1 MNKNDTICAI
11 STAAGTGA
19 IAVIRLSGAESW
31 QTVSYIFRK
40 NGKAFDIDTIEP
52 YKAYY
57 GEIFDPVSD
66 DKPMIDDALVTFFKA
81 PHSYTGEDSVEIS
94 CHGSEFVQQKILE
107 LLCVRGCRL
116 AEPGEFSKRAYIY
129 GKLDL
134 AQAEAVADLIA
145 SQNEAEHRIAVNQL
159 KGGFSN
165 ELRDLRSKLV
175 DLTSLLEL
183 ELDFSEE
190 DVEFADRTK
199 LNKLLDTSLKHIIK
213 LTDSF
218 KMGNAIK
225 HGIPVAIVGETNTGK
240 STLLNAILG
249 EERAIVS
256 DIEGTT
262 RDTIEE
268 TFTIEGTMY
277 RFIDT
282 AGIRETSETI
292 EKIGIE
298 RTFKKISE
306 ADIVIGLLDGTKPVK
321 DIIKAWKEIVNRIN
335 VLKQNLIIM
344 VNKSDIMDAAK
355 MFTLN
360 DDYFDYMKS
369 TYEKNIE
376 KHGGYMTDEYCYSI
390 TGMDLYNIQGLL
402 TFSYMSA
409 KNPEDIENLK
419 SSIRHRYTD
428 MPKVD
433 GSTTL
438 VTNIRHFEALT
449 HAKESLEQV
458 KNGLENKLSAD
469 MLAEDLR
476 QALYHI
482 GSITGEVTNG
492 EVLNNI
498 FSRFCIGK

>member
-1 MNKNDTICAI
+1 MSKNDTICAI

-321 DIIKAWKEIVNRIN
+321 DIIKAWKDIVNRVN

-376 KHGGYMTDEYCYSI
+376 KHGGYMTDEYGYSI
-390 TGMDLYNIQGLL
+390 TGMDLYDIQGLL

-428 MPKVD
+428 MPKID

-469 MLAEDLR
+469 LLAEDLR

-492 EVLNNI
+492 EVLNTI

>member
-1 MNKNDTICAI
+1 MSKHDTICAV
-11 STAAGTGA
+11 STASGTGA
-19 IAVIRLSGAESW
+19 IAVIRLSGTESF
-31 QTVSYIFRK
+31 QIAHYIFRK
-40 NGKAFDIDTIEP
+40 NGNILNINDIEP
-52 YKAYY
+52 NKAYY
-57 GEIFDPVSD
+57 GEVFDPLPD
-66 DKPMIDDALVTFFKA
+66 DQPMVDDVLVTFFKS

-94 CHGSEFVQQKILE
+94 CHGSEYVQQKILE
-107 LLCVRGCRL
+107 LLVTRGCRL
-116 AEPGEFSKRAYIY
+116 AEPGEFSKRAFIN

-165 ELRDLRSKLV
+165 ELRDLRTKLV

-199 LNKLLDTSLKHIIK
+199 LYEILDTSLKHIVK

-218 KMGNAIK
+218 RMGNAIK

-249 EERAIVS
+249 EDRAIVS

-268 TFTIEGTMY
+268 TFTIDGVMY

-306 ADIVIGLLDGTKPVK
+306 ADIIIGMIDGTKTVK
-321 DIIKAWKEIVNRIN
+321 KISEAWKTIVSHVN
-335 VLKQNLIIM
+335 VLKQKLLIV
-344 VNKSDIMDAAK
+344 VNKIDLMDTAT

-360 DDYFDYMKS
+360 DDYLHHMKS

-376 KHGGYMTDEYCYSI
+376 DHGGYMTDEYCYSI
-390 TGMDLYNIQGLL
+390 TGMDLYNIRDLI
-402 TFSYMSA
+402 TFSYLSA
-409 KNPEDIENLK
+409 KNNEDVEDLK
-419 SSIRHRYTD
+419 HTIRRNTEA
-428 MPKVD
+428 PQLD
-433 GSTTL
+433 GNTTL
-438 VTNIRHFEALT
+438 VSNIRHYEALM

-458 KNGLENKLSAD
+458 KNGMDNKLSAD
-469 MLAEDLR
+469 LLAQDLR
-476 QALYHI
+476 QALYYI
-482 GSITGEVTNG
+482 GSITGEVTTG
-492 EVLNNI
+492 EVLNTI
-498 FSRFCIGK
+498 FGRFCIGK

>member
-1 MNKNDTICAI
+1 MSKYDTICAV
-11 STAAGTGA
+11 STASGTGA
-19 IAVIRLSGAESW
+19 IAVIRLSGTDSHDIAR
-31 QTVSYIFRK
+31 YIFRK
-40 NGKAFDIDTIEP
+40 NGNTMNVNEIEP
-52 YKAYY
+52 YKVYY
-57 GEIFDPVSD
+57 GEIFDPVPD
-66 DKPMIDDALVTFFKA
+66 DKPMVDDALVTFFKA

-116 AEPGEFSKRAYIY
+116 AEPGEFSKRAYIN

-145 SQNEAEHRIAVNQL
+145 AQNEAEHRIAVNQL

-199 LNKLLDTSLKHIIK
+199 LNDLLDTALKHIGK

-218 KMGNAIK
+218 RMGNAIK

-249 EERAIVS
+249 EDRAIVS

-268 TFTIEGTMY
+268 TFTIDGMMY

-282 AGIRETSETI
+282 AGIRETTETI

-306 ADIVIGLLDGTKPVK
+306 ADIVIGLLDGTKSVK
-321 DIIKAWKEIVNRIN
+321 GIIKAWKDIVNRVN
-335 VLKQNLIIM
+335 LLKQNLIIM
-344 VNKSDIMDAAK
+344 VNKSDIMDATK

-360 DDYFDYMKS
+360 DDYLDYMKS

-376 KHGGYMTDEYCYSI
+376 NHGGYMTDEYCYSI
-390 TGMDLYNIQGLL
+390 TGMDLYDIHGLL

-428 MPKVD
+428 MPDID
-433 GSTTL
+433 GNTTL
-438 VTNIRHFEALT
+438 VSNIRHFEALT

-458 KNGLENKLSAD
+458 KKGLENKLSAD
-469 MLAEDLR
+469 LLAEDLR

>member
-1 MNKNDTICAI
+1 MSRHDTICAVA
-11 STAAGTGA
+11 TASGTGA
-19 IAVIRLSGAESW
+19 ISIIRISGTESFGI
-31 QTVSYIFRK
+31 VRNIFRK
-40 NGKAFDIDTIEP
+40 KGNLLELNDIEP

-57 GEIFDPVSD
+57 GEIFDSIPD
-66 DKPMIDDALVTFFKA
+66 DKPMIDDALVTFFKS

-94 CHGSEFVQQKILE
+94 CHGSYFVQQKILE
-107 LLCVRGCRL
+107 LLCTRGCRL
-116 AEPGEFSKRAYIY
+116 AEPGEFSKRAFIN

-145 SQNEAEHRIAVNQL
+145 SQNEAEHRIAVNQM
-159 KGGFSN
+159 KGGFSKELG
-165 ELRDLRSKLV
+165 ELRSQLV

-199 LNKLLDTSLKHIIK
+199 LYDLLDNAIMHIGK
-213 LTDSF
+213 LADTF

-268 TFTIEGTMY
+268 TFTIDGVMY

-306 ADIVIGLLDGTKPVK
+306 ADIVIGMIDATKPLKDVYK
-321 DIIKAWKEIVNRIN
+321 AARDIISHVN
-335 VLKQNLIIM
+335 VLTQKLLFFINKNDLIDVPKFYDINDNFKWEIKQALE
-344 VNKSDIMDAAK
+344 KS
-355 MFTLN
+355 
-360 DDYFDYMKS
+360 
-369 TYEKNIE
+369 IE
-376 KHGGYMTDEYCYSI
+376 DHGGYMTDEFGYSI
-390 TGMDLYNIQGLL
+390 TGRELRDIRNLMKYYIR
-402 TFSYMSA
+402 SA
-409 KNPEDIENLK
+409 KKPEDIENLK
-419 SSIRHRYTD
+419 HDIKYNTKD
-428 MPKVD
+428 LKVGTND
-433 GSTTL
+433 IL

-449 HAKESLEQV
+449 QAKESLERV
-458 KNGLENKLSAD
+458 KNGLDNKLSD
-469 MLAEDLR
+469 DLLAEDLR
-476 QALYHI
+476 QALYYI

-492 EVLNNI
+492 EVLKNI
-498 FSRFCIGK
+498 FGRFCIGK

>member
-1 MNKNDTICAI
+1 MSKYDTICAI
-11 STAAGTGA
+11 ATASGMGA
-19 IAVIRLSGAESW
+19 IAVIRVSGSESH
-31 QTVSYIFRK
+31 SIARSIFRK
-40 NGKAFDIDTIEP
+40 NGKQLDINEIEP

-57 GEIFDPVSD
+57 GEIFDSVPD
-66 DKPMIDDALVTFFKA
+66 DKPMVDDAIVTFFKA

-116 AEPGEFSKRAYIY
+116 ATPGEFSKRAYIND
-129 GKLDL
+129 KLDL

-175 DLTSLLEL
+175 DLTALLEL

-199 LNKLLDTSLKHIIK
+199 LKKLLDTALKHIGT

-218 KMGNAIK
+218 RVGNAIK
-225 HGIPVAIVGETNTGK
+225 HGVPVAIVGETNTGK

-268 TFTIEGTMY
+268 TFTIDGIMY

-298 RTFKKISE
+298 RTFKKIAE
-306 ADIVIGLLDGTKPVK
+306 ADIVIGLLDGTKSVK
-321 DIIKAWKEIVNRIN
+321 DIIKAWKDIVNRVN

-360 DDYFDYMKS
+360 DDYLDYMKS
-369 TYEKNIE
+369 TYENNIE

-390 TGMDLYNIQGLL
+390 TGMDMYDIRGLL

-428 MPKVD
+428 MPHID
-433 GSTTL
+433 GSTIL
-438 VTNIRHFEALT
+438 VSNIRHFEALT

-469 MLAEDLR
+469 LLAEDLR

-492 EVLNNI
+492 EVLNTI

>member
-1 MNKNDTICAI
+1 MSKYDTICAI
-11 STAAGTGA
+11 STAAGASA
-19 IAVIRLSGAESW
+19 IAVIRISGTESYK
-31 QTVSYIFRK
+31 TALYIFRK
-40 NGKAFDIDTIEP
+40 NGKALNANDIEP
-52 YKAYY
+52 NKAYY
-57 GEIFDPVSD
+57 GEIFDPVLE
-66 DKPMIDDALVTFFKA
+66 DKPVVDEVLVTFFKA

-94 CHGSEFVQQKILE
+94 CHGSEFVQHKILE
-107 LLCVRGCRL
+107 LLITRGCRL
-116 AEPGEFSKRAYIY
+116 AEPGEFSKRAFIN

-134 AQAEAVADLIA
+134 AQVEAVADLIA
-145 SQNEAEHRIAVNQL
+145 SQNESEHRIAVNQL

-165 ELRDLRSKLV
+165 ELQDLRAKLV

-190 DVEFADRTK
+190 DVEFAERAK
-199 LNKLLDTSLKHIIK
+199 LKELLDTVLKHIGK
-213 LTDSF
+213 LADTF
-218 KMGNAIK
+218 ILGNAIK

-256 DIEGTT
+256 DIAGTT

-268 TFTIEGTMY
+268 TFNIEGVMY

-282 AGIRETSETI
+282 AGIRDTSETI

-306 ADIVIGLLDGTKPVK
+306 ADIVIGMLDGTKSVK
-321 DIIKAWKEIVNRIN
+321 NIIKAWKDIVNRVN
-335 VLKQNLIIM
+335 VLKQQLIIM

-360 DDYFDYMKS
+360 DDYFDYMKP
-369 TYEKNIE
+369 TYEENIE

-433 GSTTL
+433 GNTTL
-438 VTNIRHFEALT
+438 VSNIRHFEALT
-449 HAKESLEQV
+449 HAKESLEKV
-458 KNGLENKLSAD
+458 KDGIENKLSAD
-469 MLAEDLR
+469 LLAEDLR
-476 QALYHI
+476 QALYYI
-482 GSITGEVTNG
+482 GSITGEVTNS

-498 FSRFCIGK
+498 FGRFCIGK

>member
-199 LNKLLDTSLKHIIK
+199 LNNLLDTSLKHIIK

-321 DIIKAWKEIVNRIN
+321 DIIKAWKDIVNRVN

-376 KHGGYMTDEYCYSI
+376 KHGGYMTDEYGYSI
-390 TGMDLYNIQGLL
+390 TGMDLYDIHSLV

-428 MPKVD
+428 MPKID

-469 MLAEDLR
+469 LLAEDLR

-492 EVLNNI
+492 EVLGNI
-498 FSRFCIGK
+498 FKKFCIGK

>member
-1 MNKNDTICAI
+1 MSKYDTICAVA
-11 STAAGTGA
+11 TASGNGA
-19 IAVIRLSGAESW
+19 IAVIRISGADSFG
-31 QTVSYIFRK
+31 TALLIFRK
-40 NGKAFDIDTIEP
+40 NGNKLEINDIEP

-57 GEIFDPVSD
+57 GQIIDTVPD
-66 DKPMIDDALVTFFKA
+66 DKPMVDDVVMTFFKS

-94 CHGSEFVQQKILE
+94 CHGSHFVQQKILE

-116 AEPGEFSKRAYIY
+116 AEPGEFSKRAFIN

-145 SQNEAEHRIAVNQL
+145 SQNEAEHRIAINQL

-165 ELRDLRSKLV
+165 ELRDIRAQLV
-175 DLTSLLEL
+175 ELTSLLEL

-199 LNKLLDTSLKHIIK
+199 LYGILDAALKHIGK

-218 KMGNAIK
+218 RMGNAIK
-225 HGIPVAIVGETNTGK
+225 HGVPVAIVGETNTGK

-249 EERAIVS
+249 EDRAIVS
-256 DIEGTT
+256 DIAGTT

-268 TFTIEGTMY
+268 TFNIDGMIY

-306 ADIVIGLLDGTKPVK
+306 ADIVIGMLDGTKKVK
-321 DIIKAWKEIVNRIN
+321 DIVAAAIDIVNRVN
-335 VLKQNLIIM
+335 VLKQKLIM
-344 VNKSDIMDAAK
+344 VINKSDLMNADT

-360 DDYFDYMKS
+360 DDFQSYVKPTF
-369 TYEKNIE
+369 EKNIE
-376 KHGGYMTDEYCYSI
+376 KNGGYMTDEYCYSI
-390 TGMDLYNIQGLL
+390 TGMDLHNICSLT

-409 KNPEDIENLK
+409 KNPEDVDSLK
-419 SSIRHRYTD
+419 QKIRRSTD
-428 MPKVD
+428 APKLD
-433 GSTTL
+433 GNTVL
-438 VTNIRHFEALT
+438 VSNIRHFEALM
-449 HAKESLEQV
+449 HVKESLEQV
-458 KNGLENKLSAD
+458 KNGMASKLSAD
-469 MLAEDLR
+469 LLAQDLR
-476 QALYHI
+476 QALYYI
-482 GSITGEVTNG
+482 GNITGEVTTG
-492 EVLNNI
+492 EILNTI

>member
-1 MNKNDTICAI
+1 MSKYDTICAV
-11 STAAGTGA
+11 STASGTGA
-19 IAVIRLSGAESW
+19 IAVIRLSGTDSHDIAH
-31 QTVSYIFRK
+31 YIFRK
-40 NGKAFDIDTIEP
+40 NGKILNINDIEP

-57 GEIFDPVSD
+57 GEIFDPVPD
-66 DKPMIDDALVTFFKA
+66 DKPMVDDVLVTFFKA

-116 AEPGEFSKRAYIY
+116 AEPGEFSKRAYIN

-145 SQNEAEHRIAVNQL
+145 AQNEAEHRIAVNQL

-175 DLTSLLEL
+175 DLTALLEL

-190 DVEFADRTK
+190 DVEFADRKK
-199 LNKLLDTSLKHIIK
+199 LNELLGTALKHIGK

-218 KMGNAIK
+218 RMGNAIK

-268 TFTIEGTMY
+268 TFTIDGLMY

-298 RTFKKISE
+298 RTFQKIAE
-306 ADIVIGLLDGTKPVK
+306 ADIVIGLLDGTKK
-321 DIIKAWKEIVNRIN
+321 LASIYKAARDIINHVNL
-335 VLKQNLIIM
+335 LKQKLLLLI
-344 VNKSDIMDAAK
+344 NKNDKINISKFYDI
-355 MFTLN
+355 N
-360 DDYFDYMKS
+360 DGFRWQIKQ
-369 TYEKNIE
+369 TVEKNIE
-376 KHGGYMTDEYCYSI
+376 AHGGYMCDEYSYSV
-390 TGMDLYNIQGLL
+390 TGQDLYDIRNLMHYEI
-402 TFSYMSA
+402 MSA
-409 KNPEDIENLK
+409 KNPEDIEDLK
-419 SSIRHRYTD
+419 HNIRYYTSA
-428 MPKVD
+428 PKID

-438 VTNIRHFEALT
+438 VSNIRHFEALT

-469 MLAEDLR
+469 LLAEDLR

>member
-1 MNKNDTICAI
+1 MSRYDTICAVA
-11 STAAGTGA
+11 TASGNGA
-19 IAVIRLSGAESW
+19 IAVIRISGADSFG
-31 QTVSYIFRK
+31 TALLIFRK
-40 NGKAFDIDTIEP
+40 NGKKLEINDIEP

-57 GEIFDPVSD
+57 GQIIDTIPD
-66 DKPMIDDALVTFFKA
+66 DKPMVDDVVMTFFKS

-94 CHGSEFVQQKILE
+94 CHGSHFVQQKILE

-116 AEPGEFSKRAYIY
+116 AEPGEFSKRAFIN

-145 SQNEAEHRIAVNQL
+145 SQNEAEHRIAINQL

-165 ELRDLRSKLV
+165 ELSDIRAQLV
-175 DLTSLLEL
+175 ELTSLLEL

-199 LNKLLDTSLKHIIK
+199 LYGILDAALKHIGK

-218 KMGNAIK
+218 RMGNAIK
-225 HGIPVAIVGETNTGK
+225 NGIPVAIVGETNTGK

-249 EERAIVS
+249 EDRAIVS
-256 DIEGTT
+256 DIAGTT

-268 TFTIEGTMY
+268 TFNINGIMY

-306 ADIVIGLLDGTKPVK
+306 ADIVIGMLDGTKKV
-321 DIIKAWKEIVNRIN
+321 KEIVAAAKEIVDRVN
-335 VLKQNLIIM
+335 VLKQKLIM
-344 VNKSDIMDAAK
+344 VINKSDLMDTDT

-360 DDYFDYMKS
+360 DDFESYMKP
-369 TYEKNIE
+369 TFEKNIE
-376 KHGGYMTDEYCYSI
+376 KNGGYMTDEYCYSI
-390 TGMDLYNIQGLL
+390 TGMDLHNIRSLT

-409 KNPEDIENLK
+409 KNPEDVDSLK
-419 SSIRHRYTD
+419 QKIRRSTD
-428 MPKVD
+428 APKLD
-433 GSTTL
+433 GNTVL
-438 VTNIRHFEALT
+438 VSNIRHFEALM

-458 KNGLENKLSAD
+458 KKGVDSKLSAD
-469 MLAEDLR
+469 LLAQDLR

-482 GSITGEVTNG
+482 GNITGEVTTG
-492 EVLNNI
+492 EILNTI

>member
-1 MNKNDTICAI
+1 MSRNDTICAVA
-11 STAAGTGA
+11 TASGTGA
-19 IAVIRLSGAESW
+19 IAVIRISGTGSFSTALS
-31 QTVSYIFRK
+31 IFRK
-40 NGKAFDIDTIEP
+40 NGKTLDINSIEP

-57 GEIFDPVSD
+57 GEIFDPVPD
-66 DKPMIDDALVTFFKA
+66 DKPMVDDVLATFFKA
-81 PHSYTGEDSVEIS
+81 PHSYTGEDAVEIS
-94 CHGSEFVQQKILE
+94 CHGSYFVQQKILE
-107 LLCVRGCRL
+107 LLCTRGCRL
-116 AEPGEFSKRAYIY
+116 AQPGEFSKRAFIN

-165 ELRDLRSKLV
+165 ELRDLRTKLV

-199 LNKLLDTSLKHIIK
+199 LYEILDSSLKHIGK

-218 KMGNAIK
+218 RMGNAIK
-225 HGIPVAIVGETNTGK
+225 NGIPVAIVGETNTGK

-256 DIEGTT
+256 DIAGTT

-268 TFTIEGTMY
+268 TFTIDGLMY

-306 ADIVIGLLDGTKPVK
+306 ADIVIGMIDGTKTK
-321 DIIKAWKEIVNRIN
+321 NEIEMAAKTITERVNQLTQKMLLVIN
-335 VLKQNLIIM
+335 KRDL
-344 VNKSDIMDAAK
+344 MDAATLSSLPDPTA
-355 MFTLN
+355 FTL
-360 DDYFDYMKS
+360 
-369 TYEKNIE
+369 I
-376 KHGGYMTDEYCYSI
+376 
-390 TGMDLYNIQGLL
+390 
-402 TFSYMSA
+402 SA
-409 KNPEDIENLK
+409 KNADDVEALK
-419 SSIRHRYTD
+419 YIIRSNTD
-428 MPKVD
+428 APHLD
-433 GSTTL
+433 GNTTF
-438 VTNIRHFEALT
+438 VSNIRHFEALT
-449 HAKESLEQV
+449 HAMDSLQQV
-458 KNGLENKLSAD
+458 KNGMDGNLSAD
-469 MLAEDLR
+469 LLAQDLQ
-476 QALYHI
+476 QALYYI
-482 GSITGEVTNG
+482 GSITGEVTTG
-492 EVLNNI
+492 EVLNTI

>member
-1 MNKNDTICAI
+1 MSRNDTICAI
-11 STAAGTGA
+11 STASGTGA
-19 IAVIRLSGAESW
+19 IAVIRVSGTESFK
-31 QTVSYIFRK
+31 TVLFIFRK
-40 NGKAFDIDTIEP
+40 NGKTLDINDIEP
-52 YKAYY
+52 NKAYY
-57 GEIFDPVSD
+57 GEIFDPAPD
-66 DKPMIDDALVTFFKA
+66 DKPLIDDVLVTFFKS

-94 CHGSEFVQQKILE
+94 CHGSQFVQQKILE
-107 LLCVRGCRL
+107 LLVVRGCRL
-116 AEPGEFSKRAYIY
+116 AEPGEFSKRAFIN

-145 SQNEAEHRIAVNQL
+145 SQNEAEHHIAVNQL

-165 ELRDLRSKLV
+165 ELRELRTKLV

-199 LNKLLDTSLKHIIK
+199 LYDILQTALKHIGK

-218 KMGNAIK
+218 RMGNAIK
-225 HGIPVAIVGETNTGK
+225 NGIPVAIVGETNTGK
-240 STLLNAILG
+240 STLLNAIIG
-249 EERAIVS
+249 EDRAIVS

-268 TFTIEGTMY
+268 TFTINGIMY

-306 ADIVIGLLDGTKPVK
+306 ADIVIGMLDGTKKV
-321 DIIKAWKEIVNRIN
+321 KEIVAAAKDIVNRVN
-335 VLKQNLIIM
+335 VLKQKLIM
-344 VNKSDIMDAAK
+344 VINKSDLMDAAT

-360 DDYFDYMKS
+360 DDFERSVKS
-369 TYEKNIE
+369 TFEKNIE
-376 KHGGYMTDEYCYSI
+376 KNGGYMTDEYCYSI
-390 TGMDLYNIQGLL
+390 TGMDLYDIRSLT

-409 KNPEDIENLK
+409 KSPEDVEELK
-419 SSIRHRYTD
+419 NNIRCNTD
-428 MPKVD
+428 VPKLD
-433 GSTTL
+433 GSAVL

-458 KNGLENKLSAD
+458 KKGMDDKLSAD
-469 MLAEDLR
+469 LLAQDLR
-476 QALYHI
+476 QALYFI
-482 GSITGEVTNG
+482 GSITGEVTTG
-492 EVLNNI
+492 EVLNSI

>member
-1 MNKNDTICAI
+1 MSKYDTICAI
-11 STAAGTGA
+11 ATAAGAGA
-19 IAVIRLSGAESW
+19 ISIIRISGADSIS
-31 QTVSYIFRK
+31 TALLIFRK
-40 NGKAFDIDTIEP
+40 NGKKLEMNDIEP

-57 GEIFDPVSD
+57 GEIIDTVPD
-66 DKPMIDDALVTFFKA
+66 DKPMVDDVLMTVFKA
-81 PHSYTGEDSVEIS
+81 PHSYTGEDCVEIG
-94 CHGSEFVQQKILE
+94 CHGSQFVQQKILE

-116 AEPGEFSKRAYIY
+116 AQPGEFSKRAFIN

-145 SQNEAEHRIAVNQL
+145 SQNAAEHRIAVNQL

-165 ELRDLRSKLV
+165 ELRDLRAKLV
-175 DLTSLLEL
+175 ELTSLLEL

-199 LNKLLDTSLKHIIK
+199 LNEILNAALKHIGK

-218 KMGNAIK
+218 RMGNAIK
-225 HGIPVAIVGETNTGK
+225 NGIPVAIVGETNTGK

-249 EERAIVS
+249 EDRAIVS

-268 TFTIEGTMY
+268 TFTIDGLTY

-306 ADIVIGLLDGTKPVK
+306 ADIVIGMLDGTKKVSE
-321 DIIKAWKEIVNRIN
+321 IIKAAKDIVNRVN
-335 VLKQNLIIM
+335 VLKQKLIM
-344 VNKSDIMDAAK
+344 VINKSDLMDAGN

-360 DDYFDYMKS
+360 DDFEASVKS
-369 TYEKNIE
+369 TFEKNIE
-376 KHGGYMTDEYCYSI
+376 KNGGYMTDEYCYSI
-390 TGMDLYNIQGLL
+390 TGMDLYNIRSLT

-409 KNPEDIENLK
+409 KDPEDVESLK
-419 SSIRHRYTD
+419 SNISRHTD
-428 MPKVD
+428 APKID
-433 GSTTL
+433 GNTVL

-449 HAKESLEQV
+449 HARESLEQV
-458 KNGLENKLSAD
+458 KKGLDDKLSAD
-469 MLAEDLR
+469 LLAQDLR

-482 GSITGEVTNG
+482 GSITGEVTTG
-492 EVLNNI
+492 EVLSSI

>member
-1 MNKNDTICAI
+1 MSKYDTICAV
-11 STAAGTGA
+11 STASGTGA
-19 IAVIRLSGAESW
+19 IAVIRLSGTESFK
-31 QTVSYIFRK
+31 TVLYIFRK
-40 NGKAFDIDTIEP
+40 NGKPLDINDIEP
-52 YKAYY
+52 YKAYH
-57 GEIFDPVSD
+57 GEIFDPVKD
-66 DKPMIDDALVTFFKA
+66 DKPMVDEVLVTFFKA

-107 LLCVRGCRL
+107 LLVVRGCRL
-116 AEPGEFSKRAYIY
+116 AAPGEFSKRAFIN

-134 AQAEAVADLIA
+134 AQAEAVADLIS
-145 SQNEAEHRIAVNQL
+145 SQNEAEYRIAVNQL

-165 ELRDLRSKLV
+165 ELRDLRAKLV

-199 LNKLLDTSLKHIIK
+199 LYEILDTALKHIVK

-218 KMGNAIK
+218 RMGNAIK

-268 TFTIEGTMY
+268 TFTINGVMY

-306 ADIVIGLLDGTKPVK
+306 ADIVIGMLDGTKK
-321 DIIKAWKEIVNRIN
+321 LTQIY
-335 VLKQNLIIM
+335 
-344 VNKSDIMDAAK
+344 DAARNIISHVNLLTQK
-355 MFTLN
+355 LLLLINKN
-360 DDYFDYMKS
+360 DKIDISKFYSINDNFQWQIKQ
-369 TYEKNIE
+369 TVEKNIE
-376 KHGGYMTDEYCYSI
+376 DHGGYMTDEFCYSV
-390 TGMDLYNIQGLL
+390 TGMDLYDIRNLM
-402 TFSYMSA
+402 TFYIISA
-409 KNPEDIENLK
+409 KKDEDIEQLK
-419 SSIRHRYTD
+419 DSIRFYTKT
-428 MPKVD
+428 PKLD
-433 GSTTL
+433 GNATL
-438 VTNIRHFEALT
+438 VTNIRHYEALM
-449 HAKESLEQV
+449 HAKGSLEQV
-458 KNGLENKLSAD
+458 KNGMDSKLSAD
-469 MLAEDLR
+469 LLAQDLR
-476 QALYHI
+476 QALYYI
-482 GSITGEVTNG
+482 GSITGEVTTG
-492 EVLNNI
+492 EVLNTI
-498 FSRFCIGK
+498 FGRFCIGK